1 MKHITKLTVGLIT
14 IALVSCNKSESQ
26 ISTDVSTQNSRS
38 NPIITARQDNTPLNQ
53 IALNRLAENMTVE
66 VVARSVV
73 SGGDPF
79 GSSGSGVIIGKE
91 GSTYYVLSAN
101 HIFLYPNDY
110 RVVVRSKKPGEDAE
124 ILKLEIIYRYPD
136 ADLAVFKFASVKQ
149 YKVAEI
155 GEASQLRKNSQV
167 YVGGWPGVENREGFQ
182 FTPAKVTNP
191 QAGDFLTYEP
201 TVSGEGVYPGMSG
214 GAVLNEAGQLMGIH
228 VGVTKKVDGDGKGV
242 LVSTFLRDMPQQVSR
257 VVVRSTR
264 VALPSPTPSPIRKNP
279 TVTNRNT
286 DNVTPSQTQNRV
298 LVRPTPVFPPRN
310 TRRTSDNTRIPET
323 TSYLPKVILQQE
335 GTLSDGDLILP
346 SDESIYDEH
355 TFEGTNGQV
364 VNVTLKSPDFD
375 TYLAVFSPTD
385 ELLGEHDDVNKKNTN
400 SELTITLPVTGRY
413 RVIVNS
419 YDKNGRGEYNLQIIQ
434 VKNPTVTNTNTD
446 NITASQIQEAESFL
460 NLGYEHYERE
470 EFEQAIADLNKA
482 IRLNPKLVKAY
493 YVRGIVY
500 RKQGKYDL
508 AIADLNQ
515 AIRLNPKLVKAYNV
529 RGIVY
534 YDQGKYDLAIADYNQ
549 AIQLNPKYAAAYNNR
564 GLTYKAKRNIEK
576 AISDFEKAA
585 DLYKQQGNQTWYQN
599 ALDQLK
605 KLRGS

>member
-14 IALVSCNKSESQ
+14 IALVSYSKSESQ
-26 ISTDVSTQNSRS
+26 INTDVSTKISTS
-38 NPIITARQDNTPLNQ
+38 NPIITARQDNTPLRPVTLTLHPVT
-53 IALNRLAENMTVE
+53 LNRLAYYITVE
-66 VVARSVV
+66 IVARSVV

-191 QAGDFLTYEP
+191 RAGDFLTYEP

-264 VALPSPTPSPIRKNP
+264 VALPSPRPSPIR
-279 TVTNRNT
+279 
-286 DNVTPSQTQNRV
+286 
-298 LVRPTPVFPPRN
+298 
-310 TRRTSDNTRIPET
+310 
-323 TSYLPKVILQQE
+323 
-335 GTLSDGDLILP
+335 
-346 SDESIYDEH
+346 
-355 TFEGTNGQV
+355 
-364 VNVTLKSPDFD
+364 
-375 TYLAVFSPTD
+375 
-385 ELLGEHDDVNKKNTN
+385 
-400 SELTITLPVTGRY
+400 
-413 RVIVNS
+413 
-419 YDKNGRGEYNLQIIQ
+419 
-434 VKNPTVTNTNTD
+434 KNPTVTNTNTD
-446 NITASQIQEAESFL
+446 NITASQIQEAESYYYQ
-460 NLGYEHYERE
+460 GDEHDDRE
-470 EFEQAIADLNKA
+470 EFEQ
-482 IRLNPKLVKAY
+482 
-493 YVRGIVY
+493 
-500 RKQGKYDL
+500 

-515 AIRLNPKLVKAYNV
+515 AIRLNPKLVNAYNL

-534 YDQGKYDLAIADYNQ
+534 RKQGKYDLAIADYNQ
-549 AIQLNPKYAAAYNNR
+549 AIQLNPKYANAYNNRGLVYYNQGKSDLAIADYNQAIQLNPKLAHAYYNR

-585 DLYKQQGNQTWYQN
+585 DLYKQQADQQSYKDS
-599 ALDQLK
+599 LDQLK

>member
-1 MKHITKLTVGLIT
+1 MKHITKLTIGLIT
-14 IALVSCNKSESQ
+14 IALVSYSKSESQ

-38 NPIITARQDNTPLNQ
+38 NPIITARQDTLSLNP

-191 QAGDFLTYEP
+191 RAGDFLTYEP

-264 VALPSPTPSPIRKNP
+264 VALPSPRPSPIR
-279 TVTNRNT
+279 
-286 DNVTPSQTQNRV
+286 
-298 LVRPTPVFPPRN
+298 
-310 TRRTSDNTRIPET
+310 
-323 TSYLPKVILQQE
+323 
-335 GTLSDGDLILP
+335 
-346 SDESIYDEH
+346 
-355 TFEGTNGQV
+355 
-364 VNVTLKSPDFD
+364 
-375 TYLAVFSPTD
+375 
-385 ELLGEHDDVNKKNTN
+385 
-400 SELTITLPVTGRY
+400 
-413 RVIVNS
+413 
-419 YDKNGRGEYNLQIIQ
+419 
-434 VKNPTVTNTNTD
+434 KNPTVTNTNTD
-446 NITASQIQEAESFL
+446 NITASQIQEAESYYDQ
-460 NLGYEHYERE
+460 GDEHHDRE
-470 EFEQAIADLNKA
+470 EFEQ
-482 IRLNPKLVKAY
+482 
-493 YVRGIVY
+493 
-500 RKQGKYDL
+500 

-549 AIQLNPKYAAAYNNR
+549 AIQLNPKYAYAYYNRGLVYDDQGKYDLAIADYNQAIQLNPKDADYYYNRGIVYRKQGKYDLAIADYNQAIQLKPKFAEAYNNRGVVYYNQGKYDLAIADYNQAIQLNPKYAYAYNNRGIAYRNQGKYDLAIADYNQAIQLNPKYANAYYNR

-585 DLYKQQGNQTWYQN
+585 DLYKQQADQQSYKDS
-599 ALDQLK
+599 LDQLK